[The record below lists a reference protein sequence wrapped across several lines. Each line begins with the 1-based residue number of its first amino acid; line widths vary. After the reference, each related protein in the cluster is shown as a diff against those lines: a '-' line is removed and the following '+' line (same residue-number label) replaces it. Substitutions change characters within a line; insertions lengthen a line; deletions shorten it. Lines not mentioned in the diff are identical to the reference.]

1 MGVVGMN
8 KKVVLIT
15 AATALFI
22 GVGGYAYID
31 HIEGSKQVTAPVTQG
46 FKQNVAPVT
55 NNQVVPD
62 EIKEET
68 ISADHAIFENYQDAL
83 SLSQVVAEVVATD
96 NSENVITDEN
106 GFTTGHT
113 RTEVQ
118 VNKVFENKSGTE
130 IGQSINVLEPTY
142 IAEGEEGPTRFNY
155 EEYTKMEP
163 GLKYVVFLVW
173 NEKKQGYWISSLEQ
187 GKFSLDNSDKAE
199 MSLLAENS
207 QYEVL
212 KNDVIQTLYGESVNT
227 TDQ

>member
-1 MGVVGMN
+1 MN

-31 HIEGSKQVTAPVTQG
+31 HIEGSKQVTATVTQG
-46 FKQNVAPVT
+46 SKQNVAPVT
-55 NNQVVPD
+55 KNQVVPN

-118 VNKVFENKSGTE
+118 VNKVFENKSGNE
-130 IGQSINVLEPTY
+130 IGESINVLEPTY

>member
-1 MGVVGMN
+1 MN

-22 GVGGYAYID
+22 GVGGYAYVD
-31 HIEGSKQVTAPVTQG
+31 HIEGSKQVTAPVAQG
-46 FKQNVAPVT
+46 AKQDVAPVT
-55 NNQVVPD
+55 KNQVFPN
-62 EIKEET
+62 EIREET
-68 ISADHAIFENYQDAL
+68 ISADHAIFENYEDAL

-96 NSENVITDEN
+96 NSENVITDDN

-118 VNKVFENKSGTE
+118 VNKVFENKSGNE

-142 IAEGEEGPTRFNY
+142 TAEGEEGITRFNY

-163 GLKYVVFLVW
+163 GSKYVVFLVW
-173 NEKKQGYWISSLEQ
+173 NEQKQGYWISSLEQ

-199 MSLLAENS
+199 MALLSENS
-207 QYEVL
+207 QYEIL
-212 KNDVIQTLYGESVNT
+212 KNDVIQNLYGESLDT
-227 TDQ
+227 TVE